1 MKTPL
6 SFIFCLLMISGNA
19 TYAQQNAY
27 ARPSKST
34 TREFIETAK
43 FYRINRDWNV
53 VAEFKSGYDE
63 YVRFFPVEVINLKN
77 NQKIKALGL
86 DMYVLGMKKKKKKGF
101 ETAWIGLDEIQ
112 EFITFIEKHILPN
125 LNLKFKKKSSKF
137 IFHAKEMT
145 MSYSVREKKRRLT
158 IDMNNYHLVDGVGN
172 TSSFNFWTETQIDKL
187 PKLLEVLK
195 KIK

>member
-1 MKTPL
+1 
-6 SFIFCLLMISGNA
+6 MISGNA